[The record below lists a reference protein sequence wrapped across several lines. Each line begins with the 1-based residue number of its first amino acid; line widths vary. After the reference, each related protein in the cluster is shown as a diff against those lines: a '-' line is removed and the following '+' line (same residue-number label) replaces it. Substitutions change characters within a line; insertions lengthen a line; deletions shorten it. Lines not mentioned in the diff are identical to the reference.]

1 MLNVHLTPEPP
12 PHGAVTDRDF
22 LTAEIRSLRRL
33 LAEAESDAKTRFK
46 KAQIEARER
55 EAVGRLQK
63 LILEELH
70 HRIKNTLATVGAIVS
85 QSLRN
90 VPEAEGAGHAISGR
104 LLALGHAHDLL
115 LQAKLSSTDLRTVI
129 RRSIQA
135 FDTPD
140 ETRFSICG
148 SDVLVTPDAII
159 AVAMTLNE
167 LCTNALKFGALSVPE
182 GRVDL
187 LWTVDPQTRHVHF
200 AWTEKH
206 GPAVQEPASRNFG
219 TRLLETLG
227 TQIRGEVQLTYAS
240 SGFSYTFDAP
250 IAVLNSPVRPT
261 TADSE
266 FRCR

>member
-1 MLNVHLTPEPP
+1 MLEIHLATEPP
-12 PHGAVTDRDF
+12 PHGAVTDREF
-22 LTAEIRSLRRL
+22 LTAEIRSLKRL
-33 LAEAESDAKTRFK
+33 LAEAESDAKTRSK
-46 KAQIEARER
+46 KAEIEARER

-90 VPEAEGAGHAISGR
+90 LPEAESARHAISGR

-115 LQAKLSSTDLRTVI
+115 LQAKLSSADLGTVI
-129 RRSIQA
+129 RGSIQA

-140 ETRFSICG
+140 ESRFSISG
-148 SDVLVTPDAII
+148 PDVLVTPDAVVAI
-159 AVAMTLNE
+159 AMTLNE

-187 LWTVDPQTRHVHF
+187 LWTVDRQTQRVHF

-206 GPAVQEPASRNFG
+206 GPTVRQPASRSFG
-219 TRLLETLG
+219 TRLIETLG
-227 TQIRGEVQLTYAS
+227 TQIRGKVQLTYAS
-240 SGFSYTFDAP
+240 SGLSYTFDAP
-250 IAVLNSPVRPT
+250 IAVLNAP
-261 TADSE
+261 
-266 FRCR
+266 